1 VFIRGLKAKIAIN
14 IAVLL
19 FLAMLL
25 VDLITIVTVRRELI
39 RSEVFKANNLLTSFE
54 HSIVNGIPSTEG
66 RPPSPSPG
74 SVMAQIAGDPQ
85 LAGAV
90 VLDSTGRQ
98 LILHRRPDVSPD
110 LLNQRTRESMSSR
123 QKNIHYTGTIRGI
136 FRPQQ
141 ATLTLSAP
149 LFKEGKI
156 LGGIGIVLPL
166 ERVYQALWNSQRI
179 FLIYLFINLI
189 LLTFVAIHRISKLYL
204 HPLARLAKRA
214 EDYKEDDDLIFAVR
228 KEDNELNR
236 LSKSLNIMLKRIS
249 ADKEKLRSTV
259 LSLEKTNIE
268 LKKAQKEIIR
278 AEKLASVGRLSA
290 GIAHEIGN
298 PIGIVI
304 GYLELLKQA
313 DITENEKKEYIQR
326 TEEEIERINTI
337 IRQLLEVSR
346 PSNAGRTKVAVHD
359 LIHDTADVLR
369 VQPLMSSINLTL
381 SLDAGEHAVWA
392 DPNQL
397 RQVFLNLIINAADAI
412 TSEDKE
418 VGGNLNISTR
428 LKDDSNF
435 AAQTSAVILEIS
447 FTDDGPGIAEESLG
461 NIFDPFFTTKDP
473 GKGTGLGL
481 AVSFMIVESLGGKMT
496 GISEIGQGTTMII
509 SLPICTPKDKNVKPS
524 GDGSM
529 KIHFSGLSDEGVG

>member
-1 VFIRGLKAKIAIN
+1 MMAK
-14 IAVLL
+14 
-19 FLAMLL
+19 M
-25 VDLITIVTVRRELI
+25 
-39 RSEVFKANNLLTSFE
+39 
-54 HSIVNGIPSTEG
+54 
-66 RPPSPSPG
+66 
-74 SVMAQIAGDPQ
+74 AGDPQ

-90 VLDSTGRQ
+90 LLDSTGKQ
-98 LILHRRPDVSPD
+98 LFLHRRSDVSPD
-110 LLNQRTRESMSSR
+110 ILHQWTHESIISR
-123 QKNIHYTGTIRGI
+123 KKNIHITGTIWGI
-136 FRPQQ
+136 FWQQQ

-149 LFKEGKI
+149 LFKEGEI
-156 LGGIGIVLPL
+156 HGGIGIVLPL
-166 ERVYQALWNSQRI
+166 ERVYQALRNSQRI
-179 FLIYLFINLI
+179 FLIYLLINLT
-189 LLTFVAIHRISKLYL
+189 LLTFIGIHRISKLYL
-204 HPLARLAKRA
+204 YPLARLAKRA

-236 LSKSLNIMLKRIS
+236 LSKSLNIMMKRIS

-259 LSLEKTNIE
+259 LSLEKANIE

-369 VQPLMSSINLTL
+369 VQPLMSSVNLTL

-412 TSEDKE
+412 TSDNNEA
-418 VGGNLNISTR
+418 GGKLNISTR
-428 LKDDSNF
+428 LKGDRNF
-435 AAQTSAVILEIS
+435 TAQTSSAVLEIS

-496 GISEIGQGTTMII
+496 GTSEVGQGTTMII
-509 SLPICTPKDKNVKPS
+509 SLPIFAPEDKKAEPS

-529 KIHFSGLSDEGVG
+529 KIHFSGLSDEGAGKLNGK

>member
-1 VFIRGLKAKIAIN
+1 VFIRGLRAKIAMN

-25 VDLITIVTVRRELI
+25 IDLVTIVTVKRELI
-39 RSEVFKANNLLTSFE
+39 RSEVFKANILLTSLE
-54 HSIVNGIPSTEG
+54 QSIINGTLLKGTGPD
-66 RPPSPSPG
+66 RSPG
-74 SVMAQIAGDPQ
+74 KILAKIVGDPQ
-85 LAGAV
+85 LAGAM
-90 VLDSTGRQ
+90 VLNKNGEQ
-98 LILHRRPDVSPD
+98 IFLHRHPDVSSAS
-110 LLNQRTRESMSSR
+110 LQQLTKASMSAG
-123 QKNIHYTGTIRGI
+123 KNTIRFIGTIRGI
-136 FRPQQ
+136 FWKQKAQ
-141 ATLTLSAP
+141 LALSAP
-149 LFKEGKI
+149 MRKAGETI
-156 LGGIGIVLPL
+156 GGIGIVLPL
-166 ERVYQALWNSQRI
+166 ERVYQTLRNSQKF
-179 FLIYLFINLI
+179 FLIYLFINLTI
-189 LLTFVAIHRISKLYL
+189 LTFVGIHRISKLYL
-204 HPLARLAKRA
+204 QPLGRLAKRA
-214 EDYKEDDDLIFAVR
+214 EDYKEDDDLLFAVR

-259 LSLEKTNIE
+259 LSLEEANLE

-313 DITENEKKEYIQR
+313 DIAEEEKNEYIRR

-346 PSNAGRTKVAVHD
+346 PSNSGRTTVEVHD

-369 VQPLMSSINLTL
+369 VQPLMSSMEL
-381 SLDAGEHAVWA
+381 SLNLNARDHAVWA

-412 TSEDKE
+412 TSQDKKA
-418 VGGNLNISTR
+418 GGNLNISTR
-428 LKDDSNF
+428 LQVDTNPVSG
-435 AAQTSAVILEIS
+435 TSPGYLEIS
-447 FTDDGPGIAEESLG
+447 FTDDGPGIAEDSLG

-481 AVSFMIVESLGGKMT
+481 SVSFMIVESLGGKMT
-496 GISEIGQGTTMII
+496 AISDEGRGTSMII
-509 SLPICTPKDKNVKPS
+509 SLPLYRANPAKQENI
-524 GDGSM
+524 
-529 KIHFSGLSDEGVG
+529 

>member
-1 VFIRGLKAKIAIN
+1 VFIRGLKTKIAIN

-25 VDLITIVTVRRELI
+25 VDLVILVTVRRELI
-39 RSEVFKANNLLTSFE
+39 QSEVFKANNLLTSFE

-66 RPPSPSPG
+66 RTVPSPG
-74 SVMAQIAGDPQ
+74 SMMAQLAGDSQ

-98 LILHRRPDVSPD
+98 LVLHQGRGVSPD
-110 LLNQRTRESMSSR
+110 RLQQRARESMTSR
-123 QKNIHYTGTIRGI
+123 QKKIHYSGTIQGI
-136 FRPQQ
+136 FQRQE
-141 ATLTLSAP
+141 AILTLSAP
-149 LFKEGKI
+149 LIKEAEI
-156 LGGIGIVLPL
+156 IGGIGIVLPL

-189 LLTFVAIHRISKLYL
+189 LLTFVGIHRISKLYL

-259 LSLEKTNIE
+259 LSLEKANIE

-304 GYLELLKQA
+304 GYLELLKQQ

-346 PSNAGRTKVAVHD
+346 PSNAGRTQVAVHD
-359 LIHDTADVLR
+359 LIQDTAGVLR

-381 SLDAGEHAVWA
+381 SLDAGEDGVWA

-397 RQVFLNLIINAADAI
+397 RQVFLNLAINAADAI
-412 TSEDKE
+412 TSQDKE
-418 VGGNLNISTR
+418 AGGNLNISTR
-428 LKDDSNF
+428 LKDDRSF
-435 AAQTSAVILEIS
+435 AAHPPAVILEIS
-447 FTDDGPGIAEESLG
+447 FADDGPGIAEDSLG

-481 AVSFMIVESLGGKMT
+481 AVSFMIVESLGGKMS
-496 GISEIGQGTTMII
+496 GISEIGQGTTMTI
-509 SLPICTPKDKNVKPS
+509 SLPICTPENKLCKSARPS
-524 GDGSM
+524 SAGGR
-529 KIHFSGLSDEGVG
+529 

>member
-1 VFIRGLKAKIAIN
+1 L
-14 IAVLL
+14 
-19 FLAMLL
+19 
-25 VDLITIVTVRRELI
+25 
-39 RSEVFKANNLLTSFE
+39 
-54 HSIVNGIPSTEG
+54 
-66 RPPSPSPG
+66 
-74 SVMAQIAGDPQ
+74 AGDPQ

-98 LILHRRPDVSPD
+98 LILHRRPGVSPE
-110 LLNQRTRESMSSR
+110 LLHQRTRESMISE
-123 QKNIHYTGTIRGI
+123 QKKIHYSGTIRGI
-136 FRPQQ
+136 FRQQQ

-149 LFKEGKI
+149 LFKEGEI

-166 ERVYQALWNSQRI
+166 DRVYQALWNSQRV

-189 LLTFVAIHRISKLYL
+189 LLTFVGIHRISKLYL

-259 LSLEKTNIE
+259 LSLEKANVE

-346 PSNAGRTKVAVHD
+346 PSNTGRTKVAVHD

-381 SLDAGEHAVWA
+381 SLDAEEHAVWA

-418 VGGNLNISTR
+418 AGGNLNISTR

-509 SLPICTPKDKNVKPS
+509 SLPICTPKDKTAKSS

-529 KIHFSGLSDEGVG
+529 KIHSSGIIEED